1 MKNKIITIMLILML
15 IIGLSLLLYPTV
27 SNYLNQLNQTWIIAE
42 YTDTVSGINAQKY
55 QQIIDSATEYNEQL
69 KSKNNRWIMSE
80 TDRELYEQQL
90 NVTTSGAISYIEI
103 PKIECSLPIYR
114 GSGNVILQNAVGHV
128 EGSSL
133 PVGGLGTHCVLSGHR
148 GLPSAELFSRLDELV
163 KGDLFY
169 IQTLDQMLVYEVDQ
183 ITVVLPDELEE
194 LNIVDDKDYC
204 TLVTCTPYGINS
216 HRLLVRGTR
225 IELPEENSIID
236 SDSQMNNQKQEEKGP
251 NCVLMISLVAAFATT
266 ALIVIFVVFKF
277 RVRRGKYENRN

>member
-266 ALIVIFVVFKF
+266 VLIVIFVVFKF